1 MSRIK
6 SIAVPIAMLLATAV
20 VAGCGGSASDSTTT
34 AASSTPTAPPT
45 TTSNTPTNTTT
56 TGPATTPSPTDNP
69 TKSADLSDSLT
80 NKGGTSLGKAAK
92 LTAANGGVLTVT
104 FTKLYDPVK
113 SVSDFDPAPPG
124 FRYIGVTLTA
134 DYKGSSDGVVST
146 TSYISDGTG
155 EIPNSLLADPDC
167 GRNIVNVAL
176 LGQGSGKRGCVVG
189 LAPKG
194 TKPKS
199 IVVILRSG
207 KDRTQSSRFTVP
219 LK

>member
-6 SIAVPIAMLLATAV
+6 SIAVPIAMLLATAA

-34 AASSTPTAPPT
+34 AASSTPTSTTTPT
-45 TTSNTPTNTTT
+45 TPGSTTT
-56 TGPATTPSPTDNP
+56 NGTTSTTTPTDNP
-69 TKSADLSDSLT
+69 TKSADISDSLT
-80 NKGGTSLGKAAK
+80 NKGGTKLGKAVK

-113 SVSDFDPAPPG
+113 SASDFDPAPPG

-134 DYKGSSDGVVST
+134 DYKGNSDGVVST

-167 GRNIVNVAL
+167 GRNIVNVAV
-176 LGQGSGKRGCVVG
+176 LGKGSGARGCVVG
-189 LAPKG
+189 LAPKD

-207 KDRTQSSRFTVP
+207 KDRSESSRVTVP